1 MSKHTAGF
9 LAKHMNCCLLYGSY
23 LPAWWHRE
31 QPDVVVTSK
40 TFAEAHA
47 GCPLFKQLSTCRQA
61 WRRKAWWVWWEIY
74 IDDGMGWPCTPES
87 NSTRIWESGGST
99 LHSFQTHNWEW
110 ELNSQLNLWPLF
122 QVKRL
127 RIKTPDATK
136 TLIEGRFF
144 ATCKRRTAKQCSDTA
159 SNQGPHE
166 ISEDRKELRN
176 K

>member
-40 TFAEAHA
+40 TSLKMQSLVSLM
-47 GCPLFKQLSTCRQA
+47 GNLYW
-61 WRRKAWWVWWEIY
+61 WR
-74 IDDGMGWPCTPES
+74 DGMALLSRIKFDAP
-87 NSTRIWESGGST
+87 NIWESGGST
-99 LHSFQTHNWEW
+99 LHSFHTHKWEW

-136 TLIEGRFF
+136 TLIEWRFF

-159 SNQGPHE
+159 SNLAHE